1 MIKKINERGAGRKKS
16 LLHKKRIMI
25 SIDASVYEALRLKHN
40 MSGFINEL
48 LKGVLNEQTKQ
59 NPKKLW

>member
-48 LKGVLNEQTKQ
+48 LKVLIPSDTGHVSN
-59 NPKKLW
+59 KK